1 MIEIFSI
8 LFIGGIYILAFF
20 LLKVSNNSD
29 SFPVPS
35 EIKKDNNGMSL
46 EKSQKQNLKE
56 LLNIKEKKVFLGMAQ
71 KQKIELETSAR
82 HIFVCGTTGSG
93 KTVTLSNFIKS
104 VIDYDYPSLIV
115 DGKGDIGEGS
125 LLEITKKLAEDKKK
139 VYVINF
145 TDTSKSDFYNPFK
158 NASATIVKDMLI
170 NMTNWSEEHYKL
182 NTERYLQRLTN
193 LLELAKIPLSL
204 KSIVEN
210 MEMDKFLLLSTT
222 LSKNNKI
229 TKEQHLA
236 NVNLAKNSEKIIA
249 GAIARFSTIIES
261 QLGQVFDEN
270 GVDIYDV
277 LQENAVIIFILN
289 PLLYAELSPLL
300 GALIIIDSKKAVS
313 KLFTESIERSFFI
326 FDEINVYANKQFLD
340 LVNKSRSA
348 NVTCILSCQSLSD
361 LEENVSEN
369 FKEQIIEN
377 CNNYIVMRQNS
388 AKNAEQWSNIIG
400 THNTMDI
407 TYQLK
412 ENDATGL
419 GSAKHTRTF
428 YFHPDVIKS
437 LKKGEAIFVSKD
449 YNVKK
454 KFNVNKPF

>member
-1 MIEIFSI
+1 MFEILSI
-8 LFIGGIYILAFF
+8 LLIAMLYIFAFF
-20 LLKVSNNSD
+20 LLKLSNTGTANFSKI
-29 SFPVPS
+29 
-35 EIKKDNNGMSL
+35 EKDAVL
-46 EKSQKQNLKE
+46 TKVEKQNLKQ
-56 LLNIKEKKVFLGMAQ
+56 LVNSKEKRVFLGMSQ

-82 HIFVCGTTGSG
+82 HVFVCGTTGSG

-125 LLEITKKLAEDKKK
+125 LLEITKKLAENKKK
-139 VYVINF
+139 TYVINF
-145 TDTSKSDFYNPFK
+145 TDITNSDFYNPFK
-158 NASATIVKDMLI
+158 NASPTIVKDMLI

-182 NTERYLQRLTN
+182 NTERYLQRLTI
-193 LLELAKIPLSL
+193 LMELAEISLNL
-204 KSIVEN
+204 KSIVEH
-210 MEMDKFLLLSTT
+210 MEIDKFMMLSTT
-222 LSKNNKI
+222 LSKANKI
-229 TKEQHLA
+229 TKEQHLS

-249 GAIARFSTIIES
+249 GAIARFSTILES
-261 QLGQVFDEN
+261 QLGQVFD
-270 GVDIYDV
+270 GTGIDIYDA
-277 LQENAVIIFILN
+277 LKENAVIIFILN

-313 KLFTESIERSFFI
+313 KLFTNTIQRSFFI

-340 LVNKSRSA
+340 LINKSRSA
-348 NVTCILSCQSLSD
+348 NVTCVLACQSLSD
-361 LEENVSEN
+361 LDENVSES

-400 THNTMDI
+400 THESMDV

-412 ENDATGL
+412 KNDATGY
-419 GSAKHTRTF
+419 GSAKRTRTF
-428 YFHPDVIKS
+428 YFHPDIIKS

-449 YNVKK
+449 YDVKR